1 MDSEMYPDYL
11 RKDIDF
17 LLSKLQEENQKVLIL
32 TDLKERWKRR
42 ADEFEGL
49 YTDLVKTHSS

>member
-1 MDSEMYPDYL
+1 MSAQQYSDYL

-17 LLSKLQEENQKVLIL
+17 LLAKLKKEEEKVLIL

-42 ADEFEGL
+42 SEEFEGL